1 MLCILWLGSSVGN
14 LQPDEA
20 VQFFKAAQAAA
31 GHKTQVRLCSRGA
44 KPQISAASLECG
56 CERSAGGCI
65 FFLLVQR
72 DAAPESGLS
81 P

>member
-31 GHKTQVRLCSRGA
+31 GHKTQVRLFSNGA
-44 KPQISAASLECG
+44 LPMSSAASASL
-56 CERSAGGCI
+56 RRAVHLHPASA
-65 FFLLVQR
+65 LVSCL
-72 DAAPESGLS
+72 A
-81 P
+81 